1 MECFI
6 YLWWRIKNFLTTSKQ
21 IPFNFIHENKIDL
34 FNSFEI
40 YSIDTGIHLNPFWIF
55 YNNEIYGNLPPQKE
69 KKFSFKSYYNI
80 LKQLKW

>member
-1 MECFI
+1 MERFI

-40 YSIDTGIHLNPFWIF
+40 YSIDTGIHLNPF
-55 YNNEIYGNLPPQKE
+55 
-69 KKFSFKSYYNI
+69 
-80 LKQLKW
+80 